1 MDSEARI
8 VSKGARTAL
17 AHFTLRLR
25 FLGVSSLP
33 SHLVLF
39 LGLTAMTAF
48 TVVDLRASIGGWLAA
63 CLWCC
68 LSWFAVESAFRAS
81 AAFAAGSVRRYL
93 RSPSCWVDLLSV
105 FPVPI
110 ALLCGVPPPTAWLFA
125 SLWVLKLAQ
134 YSSGFAQLGRVFVL
148 EAKALAS
155 VLVLFLIAL
164 FLASAAMHVIER
176 EGQPGAFGS
185 LPSALWWAV
194 VTLTTTGYG
203 DEVPHTNLGHLL
215 GALVMICGIATFGLW
230 TGILATGF
238 AAESRR
244 RHFIQTWD
252 LVSKV
257 PFFQTLDPA
266 AFTEITHML
275 RRVEVPA
282 RTAVIRHGRVGDC
295 MYFIA
300 EGEVQVDVIPTPV
313 RLGPGAFFGELAL
326 LGDLIR
332 TANVSTTE
340 ASTLLILDL
349 ADFRTLMAHHPELAR
364 AIDAEGKRRLSDNLR
379 WRELHL
385 HGGI

>member
-1 MDSEARI
+1 MSE
-8 VSKGARTAL
+8 GAPIAL
-17 AHFTLRLR
+17 AHLSARLR
-25 FLGVSSLP
+25 FFRTSSLP
-33 SHLVLF
+33 SHIVLAI
-39 LGLTAMTAF
+39 GLSAMTAL
-48 TVVDLRASIGGWLAA
+48 TVPELYASIGAWLTV
-63 CLWCC
+63 CLWVC
-68 LSWFAVESAFRAS
+68 LAWFAIESGTRVS
-81 AAFAAGSVRRYL
+81 AVIAAGSMRRHL
-93 RSPSCWVDLLSV
+93 FSAACWVDVLAVL
-105 FPVPI
+105 PVPI
-110 ALLCGVPPPTAWLFA
+110 ALLCGLPPPTAWLFA
-125 SLWVLKLAQ
+125 SLWVVKLAQ

-176 EGQPGAFGS
+176 DGQPVAFGS
-185 LPSALWWAV
+185 LPAALWWAV

-203 DEVPHTNLGHLL
+203 DEVPQTHLGHLV
-215 GALVMICGIATFGLW
+215 GAMVMICGIATFGLW

-244 RHFIQTWD
+244 RRFIQTWD

-257 PFFQTLDPA
+257 PFFQSLDPA

-282 RTAVIRHGRVGDC
+282 RTAIIRRGRVGDC

-300 EGEVQVDVIPTPV
+300 EGEVQVDVSPTPV
-313 RLGPGAFFGELAL
+313 RLGAGAFFGEMAL

-332 TANVSTTE
+332 SANVSTTE

-349 ADFRTLMAHHPELAR
+349 ADFRTLMAHHAELAR
-364 AIDAEGKRRLSDNLR
+364 AIDAEGRRRQSDNQR
-379 WRELHL
+379 RRELQV
-385 HGGI
+385 HGGA